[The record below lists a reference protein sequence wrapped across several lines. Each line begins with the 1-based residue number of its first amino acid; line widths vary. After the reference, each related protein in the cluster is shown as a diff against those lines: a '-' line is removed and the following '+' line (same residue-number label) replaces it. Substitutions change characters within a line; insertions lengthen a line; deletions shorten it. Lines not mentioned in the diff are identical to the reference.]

1 MVRAG
6 EREQQEGTLFCAR
19 ALMMLFH
26 SIPFLF
32 SSSTGNPIEVMGLL
46 MGRPDTQTANT
57 LVITDAFPL
66 PIEGFE
72 TRVIA
77 DDDDVVNHMISL
89 GESLEATRKE
99 KFMGW
104 YHSHPFDLSEHSHCF
119 LSQTDL
125 TTQLQWQRAED
136 PHGNPFVALVVDPL
150 RSVHT
155 EYPEIKAF
163 RAYPPEYNSPVANEC
178 PNGSIETSDQL
189 RLEKW
194 GSCWNRYYEL
204 KVEYYMSSVSRK
216 VIVDGLTQDSLWMRS
231 LVRAPPTLLMQNIM
245 STAKDFA
252 HATNAK
258 MVASGGVGP
267 VAIGGGDSTRGRPAM
282 GARTTTR
289 SDVTQQQSQGWN
301 TAVSQISDLALEQ
314 FAQETLQESKKTVFG
329 V

>member
-1 MVRAG
+1 MA
-6 EREQQEGTLFCAR
+6 
-19 ALMMLFH
+19 H
-26 SIPFLF
+26 SFVISFFPT
-32 SSSTGNPIEVMGLL
+32 TGNPIEVMGLL
-46 MGRPDTQTANT
+46 MGRPDTQTPNT
-57 LVITDAFPL
+57 LIITDAFPL

-72 TRVIA
+72 TRVVA
-77 DDDDVVNHMISL
+77 DDEHVVNHMISL
-89 GESLEATRKE
+89 GESLETTRKE

-150 RSVHT
+150 RSMNT

-178 PNGSIETSDQL
+178 PNGSIETSDQI

-231 LVRAPPTLLMQNIM
+231 LVRAPPSLLLHNIK
-245 STAKDFA
+245 SIANDFV
-252 HATNAK
+252 HAANAE
-258 MVASGGVGP
+258 MVGSA
-267 VAIGGGDSTRGRPAM
+267 GGGGRPAM
-282 GARTTTR
+282 GNR
-289 SDVTQQQSQGWN
+289 SSVRPDPPQSQEWNKLVTQ
-301 TAVSQISDLALEQ
+301 VSDLAMEQ
-314 FAQETLQESKKTVFG
+314 LAQETLQESKNIVFG
-329 V
+329 VGL

>member
-1 MVRAG
+1 
-6 EREQQEGTLFCAR
+6 
-19 ALMMLFH
+19 
-26 SIPFLF
+26 
-32 SSSTGNPIEVMGLL
+32 MGLL
-46 MGRPDTQTANT
+46 MGRPDTQTPNS

-77 DDDDVVNHMISL
+77 DDENVVNHMISL

-150 RSVHT
+150 RSMHV

-231 LVRAPPTLLMQNIM
+231 LVRAPPTLLMQNM
-245 STAKDFA
+245 KSAAKDFS
-252 HATNAK
+252 HATNSK
-258 MVASGGVGP
+258 IVSSGGAVGS
-267 VAIGGGDSTRGRPAM
+267 GDSSRGRSLI
-282 GARTTTR
+282 GIRSVRT
-289 SDVTQQQSQGWN
+289 DGTQQQSDEWN
-301 TAVSQISDLALEQ
+301 HAVTQISNLALDQ
-314 FAQETLQESKKTVFG
+314 FAQETLQESKKTIFG
-329 V
+329 VSNK